1 VTLSWTAPETA
12 GREPVTG
19 YSIYLGRS
27 PGGESESPV
36 AQVAGTTAD
45 ITHLT
50 NGARYYFEV
59 AADSAAGAGDSSKE
73 ISAVP
78 VAATSHKTNRGGHG
92 GGHRHHTH
100 PASTS
105 SAAVWVIF
113 GAVGLLVTLVLILV
127 IRWLRGRSRWRSAP
141 EPDVRVKPAAGPPGQ
156 VAIRTTDSQP
166 SVTVRIDPDAG
177 TRSVLVEEVRS

>member
-1 VTLSWTAPETA
+1 VTLSWTAPEAA
-12 GREPVTG
+12 GSSPVTG

-36 AQVAGTTAD
+36 ARVAGTTAD

-50 NGARYYFEV
+50 NSVRYYFVV
-59 AADSAAGAGDSSKE
+59 AADSAAGAGDSSNE

-92 GGHRHHTH
+92 AGHRHQTK
-100 PASTS
+100 PAPPPSGT
-105 SAAVWVIF
+105 VWVTF
-113 GAVGLLVTLVLILV
+113 GAGGLLVTVVLILV
-127 IRWLRGRSRWRSAP
+127 IRRLRVRSRWRSAP
-141 EPDVRVKPAAGPPGQ
+141 EPAVRVKPAAGPPGQ

-166 SVTVRIDPDAG
+166 AVTVRIDPDAG
-177 TRSVLVEEVRS
+177 TRSILVEEVRS